1 MTWGPEDWDGWLHR
15 SRSDDTYGQAIHV
28 RAMREILFKIPERA
42 RKRAL
47 AVDCEAHA
55 YLLNDFADVELAG
68 CAAHSAPPPVTR
80 SDVALAVDPAAGQGI
95 DKTLAF
101 AHDGLIEGGIFV
113 GSFPATHRR
122 EPVSLILGES
132 SATPLPSRIHE
143 VELQYRLRRT
153 GFQGV
158 RIRRFPA
165 VADEGDTLICMAV
178 RRASN

>member
-15 SRSDDTYGQAIHV
+15 SRRDDTYGDATHV
-28 RAMREILFKIPERA
+28 RAIREILCKIPERS
-42 RKRAL
+42 RKRAV

-55 YLLNDFADVELAG
+55 YLLNEFADVSLAS
-68 CAAHSAPPPVTR
+68 CAGLGAPRPASR
-80 SDVALAVDPAAGQGI
+80 SDAALVVDPGAVQGV
-95 DKTLAF
+95 DRTLAF
-101 AHDGLIEGGIFV
+101 AHDGLIEGGILV
-113 GSFPATHRR
+113 GSLPATQRR
-122 EPVSLILGES
+122 EPVSLVLGKS
-132 SATPLPSRIHE
+132 PATPISGRIHE
-143 VELQYRLRRT
+143 VELQYRLRRA